1 MSRAGRPPGG
11 ALPLRRG
18 PGASKTVGMRLRS
31 VVVGVVLAV
40 VAGGAAH
47 AQDAEAK
54 RRAAVVA
61 TVGPRNITVGEL
73 EDRLAQV
80 PPFQLRT
87 FGATPEAV
95 RRKFLNEVL
104 VPETL
109 FALGA
114 GARHLDDKVPTRFD
128 LDRVRA
134 DATLRALRARLGPAS
149 AIPMDEVRKYYDA
162 HKARYDAPERYNV
175 YRILCATREEA
186 ETVLAAAKKDQ
197 SLSTWNKLAR
207 DHSVDKA
214 TNLRGGNLGF
224 VAPDGTSNEAGLKV
238 DPGVVKAATTVR
250 DGQMVPQP
258 VPEGPDFAVVWRR
271 GTVGASHRSVDDVKE
286 QIQSAIYRDRVDAE
300 TKKLIGDLKTQKLK
314 DYAPE
319 LLNGID
325 VAPPDGTI
333 VPRKRP
339 GQVAPATTP

>member
-1 MSRAGRPPGG
+1 
-11 ALPLRRG
+11 
-18 PGASKTVGMRLRS
+18 MRLRS
-31 VVVGVVLAV
+31 LVLGVLLAV

-47 AQDAEAK
+47 AQDAEAA
-54 RRAAVVA
+54 RRAGVVA
-61 TVGPRNITVGEL
+61 TVGPRSITVGEL

-87 FGATPEAV
+87 FGATPAV
-95 RRKFLNEVL
+95 VKKKFLEDVL
-104 VPETL
+104 VPEAL
-109 FALGA
+109 FAEGA
-114 GARHLDDKVPTRFD
+114 RARHLDDRVPTRFD

-149 AIPMDEVRKYYDA
+149 AVSMDDVRKYYDEN
-162 HKARYDAPERYNV
+162 KGRYDAPERYNV
-175 YRILCATREEA
+175 YRILCASKDEA
-186 ETVLAAAKKDQ
+186 DAVLADAKKDP

-207 DHSVDKA
+207 DHSVDKP
-214 TNLRGGNLGF
+214 TYLRGGNLGF

-238 DPGVVKAATTVR
+238 DPAIVKAATTVR
-250 DGQMVPQP
+250 DGEMVAHP
-258 VPEGPDFAVVWRR
+258 VPEGANFAVIWRR
-271 GTVGASHRSVDDVKE
+271 GTVGASHRTVEDVKE
-286 QIQSAIYRDRVDAE
+286 QIQSAIFRERVDAE
-300 TKKLIGDLKTQKLK
+300 TKKLVTDLKAQKLK

-339 GQVAPATTP
+339 GQVAPAATR